1 MFYTLMHKEI
11 EVAKV
16 DIDESS
22 GIVEKIHQMFS
33 PEHAPLP
40 MQYEKNPKAGLHLWL
55 QHRSVPKTRKGLRAI
70 LESAG
75 VETSS
80 ALSLKSLGLNLSDH
94 YWFRPDAS
102 DLTWEKVNLFQNDF
116 ATQQYTSHGTNE
128 SVSSSFSPDYSS
140 NGDLRKYWTIRDKER
155 VLLKEGAEP
164 YFQEPYNEE
173 FASRLLDVL
182 DVPHVGYHTEIKNGI
197 DYSVCPTFCS
207 PDLEY
212 ISAYNVL
219 FAVKQ
224 DNSENSY
231 QHFFRCIDQLAIPCE
246 RLEIDNMLGFDYL
259 IQNSDRHWGN
269 FGFLRNPDTLEF
281 IGIAPLFDHGNS
293 LWHKSLWRDMFF
305 SGQES
310 KPFRTDPVRQLQLAD
325 KFILP
330 FELIDKKLVDQL
342 ANEVF
347 TKNKRMEEYRISRII
362 DRVGESAKYLCSL
375 QNKHTA
381 VAVPVV

>member
-16 DIDESS
+16 EIDESS
-22 GIVEKIHQMFS
+22 GIVERIHQTFS

-40 MQYEKNPKAGLHLWL
+40 MQYEKSPKAGLHLWL
-55 QHRSVPKTRKGLRAI
+55 QHRSVPKTRKGFRAI

-102 DLTWEKVNLFQNDF
+102 DLTWGKVNLFQNDF
-116 ATQQYTSHGTNE
+116 ATQQYTSYGTGGR
-128 SVSSSFSPDYSS
+128 VSSSFSPDYSS
-140 NGDLRKYWTIRDKER
+140 NGDLRKYWTIRNGER
-155 VLLKEGAEP
+155 LLFKEGAEP

-173 FASRLLDVL
+173 FASRLLAVL
-182 DVPHVGYHTEIKNGI
+182 DVSHVDYHTEIKNDI

-231 QHFFRCIDQLAIPCE
+231 QHFFRCIDRLAIPCE

-310 KPFRTDPVRQLQLAD
+310 KPFRTDPARQLQLTD
-325 KFILP
+325 KITLP
-330 FELIDKKLVDQL
+330 FELIEKKLMDQF

-347 TKNKRMEEYRISRII
+347 TKNVRMEEYRIARII
-362 DRVGESAKYLCSL
+362 DRVGEAAKYLCAL
-375 QNKHTA
+375 QNKHI
-381 VAVPVV
+381 VVPVV

>member
-16 DIDESS
+16 EIDESS
-22 GIVEKIHQMFS
+22 GIVERIHQTFS

-40 MQYEKNPKAGLHLWL
+40 MQYEKSPKAGLHLWL
-55 QHRSVPKTRKGLRAI
+55 QHRSVPKTRKGFQAM

-116 ATQQYTSHGTNE
+116 MTQQYSSYGTSA
-128 SVSSSFSPDYSS
+128 SVSSSFSPDYNS
-140 NGDLRKYWTIRDKER
+140 NGDLRKYWTIRNGER
-155 VLLKEGAEP
+155 LLFKEGAEP

-173 FASRLLDVL
+173 FASRLLAVL
-182 DVPHVGYHTEIKNGI
+182 NVPHIDYRTEIKNDI

-231 QHFFRCIDQLAIPCE
+231 QHFSRCIDQLAIPCE
-246 RLEIDNMLGFDYL
+246 RQEIDNMLGFDYL

-310 KPFRTDPVRQLQLAD
+310 KPFRTDPARQLQLTD
-325 KFILP
+325 KITLP
-330 FELIDKKLVDQL
+330 FELIEKKLMDQF

-347 TKNKRMEEYRISRII
+347 TKNVRMEEYRIARII
-362 DRVGESAKYLCSL
+362 DRVGEAAKYLCAL
-375 QNKHTA
+375 QNKHI
-381 VAVPVV
+381 AVPVI

>member
-1 MFYTLMHKEI
+1 
-11 EVAKV
+11 
-16 DIDESS
+16 
-22 GIVEKIHQMFS
+22 
-33 PEHAPLP
+33 
-40 MQYEKNPKAGLHLWL
+40 
-55 QHRSVPKTRKGLRAI
+55 
-70 LESAG
+70 
-75 VETSS
+75 
-80 ALSLKSLGLNLSDH
+80 LNLSDH

-102 DLTWEKVNLFQNDF
+102 DLTWGKVNLFQNDF
-116 ATQQYTSHGTNE
+116 ATQQYTSYGTGGR
-128 SVSSSFSPDYSS
+128 VSSSFSPDYSS
-140 NGDLRKYWTIRDKER
+140 NGDLRKYWTIRNGER
-155 VLLKEGAEP
+155 LLFKEGAEP

-173 FASRLLDVL
+173 FASRLLAVL
-182 DVPHVGYHTEIKNGI
+182 DVSHVDYHTEIKNDI

-231 QHFFRCIDQLAIPCE
+231 QHFFRCIDRLAIPCE

-310 KPFRTDPVRQLQLAD
+310 KPFRTDPARQLQLTD
-325 KFILP
+325 KITLP
-330 FELIDKKLVDQL
+330 FELIEKKLMDQF

-347 TKNKRMEEYRISRII
+347 TKNVRMEEYRIARII
-362 DRVGESAKYLCSL
+362 DRVGEAAKYLCAL
-375 QNKHTA
+375 QNKHI
-381 VAVPVV
+381 VVPVV

>member
-40 MQYEKNPKAGLHLWL
+40 MQYEKSPKAGLHLWL

-212 ISAYNVL
+212 ISAYNVV
-219 FAVKQ
+219 AVKVRI
-224 DNSENSY
+224 NITKLGGIHIEN
-231 QHFFRCIDQLAIPCE
+231 CTAK
-246 RLEIDNMLGFDYL
+246 G
-259 IQNSDRHWGN
+259 
-269 FGFLRNPDTLEF
+269 
-281 IGIAPLFDHGNS
+281 
-293 LWHKSLWRDMFF
+293 
-305 SGQES
+305 
-310 KPFRTDPVRQLQLAD
+310 
-325 KFILP
+325 
-330 FELIDKKLVDQL
+330 
-342 ANEVF
+342 VF
-347 TKNKRMEEYRISRII
+347 ASAKRMVIFE
-362 DRVGESAKYLCSL
+362 
-375 QNKHTA
+375 
-381 VAVPVV
+381 